1 MGTSVGVGLSSHRNT
16 RDAAREAVERALA
29 AANTTRPDFVI
40 VFMTVGHDPAELLPV
55 IRDATGRA
63 PLTGCSVSGC
73 ISHGVADESAYCV
86 EVAVIV
92 SDELRL
98 HNARV
103 QDISTDPRAAGEAL
117 GAALRPHYGD
127 EALALLF
134 FGDAFTLNYTALE
147 AGLGE
152 GLGLDRFVPVLG
164 GGANNDV
171 QSLRTF
177 QFHDDEIYETGAVC
191 TLLSGHG
198 AIVSTVTHG
207 CYPLGLRQT
216 VTRSKGNAIL
226 ELDGKPALEV
236 INGYITEQESQNWL
250 DAVNNLCLG
259 LEVPEQLVNDYDK
272 LCIRYV
278 VGRDQEAG
286 AVMIQTETPEG
297 TNIWL
302 ARRDAQRLGTEADR
316 AARILQDRLGGR
328 TPKMMLHFECTG
340 RGKLLLSE
348 SVKQD
353 LIRRTQVAAPEH
365 VPWLGAYL
373 GGELAPVGGINMFH
387 NYTAVLIAVL

>member
-1 MGTSVGVGLSSHRNT
+1 
-16 RDAAREAVERALA
+16 
-29 AANTTRPDFVI
+29 
-40 VFMTVGHDPAELLPV
+40 
-55 IRDATGRA
+55 
-63 PLTGCSVSGC
+63 
-73 ISHGVADESAYCV
+73 
-86 EVAVIV
+86 
-92 SDELRL
+92 
-98 HNARV
+98 
-103 QDISTDPRAAGEAL
+103 
-117 GAALRPHYGD
+117 
-127 EALALLF
+127 
-134 FGDAFTLNYTALE
+134 
-147 AGLGE
+147 
-152 GLGLDRFVPVLG
+152 
-164 GGANNDV
+164 
-171 QSLRTF
+171 
-177 QFHDDEIYETGAVC
+177 
-191 TLLSGHG
+191 
-198 AIVSTVTHG
+198 
-207 CYPLGLRQT
+207 
-216 VTRSKGNAIL
+216 
-226 ELDGKPALEV
+226 
-236 INGYITEQESQNWL
+236 
-250 DAVNNLCLG
+250 
-259 LEVPEQLVNDYDK
+259 
-272 LCIRYV
+272 V